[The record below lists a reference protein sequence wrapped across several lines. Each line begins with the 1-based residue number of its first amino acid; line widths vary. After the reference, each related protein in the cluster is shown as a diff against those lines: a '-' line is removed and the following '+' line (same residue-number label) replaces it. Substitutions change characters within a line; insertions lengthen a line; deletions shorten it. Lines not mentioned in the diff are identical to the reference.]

1 MSALCEAAERRP
13 PPAALLAVV
22 TSEEASCLSGIDR
35 SRGLELVSC
44 LDRVTP
50 SLPAACDKALA
61 VCTGQ

>member
-35 SRGLELVSC
+35 SRGLELVSVGVSGQSDPLPPCC
-44 LDRVTP
+44 L
-50 SLPAACDKALA
+50 
-61 VCTGQ
+61 